1 LHFFRIGLN
10 RFQMNCFRY
19 LLFFLLLTG
28 YTAPTWGQATGSIRG
43 RVTNRTGGGAE
54 AVSVGLQGQAQ
65 GDITDEQGR
74 FQIRQVAPGQ
84 YTLVVSALGLKT
96 EQQTVTVEAG
106 KTATVNFTL
115 AENAAEL
122 KEVVVNGGRTNKFS
136 RTNSVDVAKMPLKN
150 VENPQVYSTVTKEL
164 LTEQLVFTTDDATR
178 NVPGIQRMWESTD
191 RAGDG
196 GSYYTMRGFVTQS
209 QLRNGLAGNVT
220 SAIDGANLEKLE
232 VVKGPSGTLY
242 GGALSSYGGLL
253 NRVTKRA
260 YDSFGGEVNYSGGS
274 YNFNRVALDL
284 NTPLNASKTVLFRV
298 NGAWNYENSFQ
309 DIGFRRSYALAPT
322 LTIRPTDKLS
332 ITLDGECQWATATG
346 RTFFFPNSPTSQLGF
361 DRADQVPVDYR
372 KSYSGS
378 GLWTASRA
386 TNLFGQVNYQI
397 SPAFRSS
404 TNFASSRSYSD
415 GFGPYIGIKAGA
427 TPGVASQDT
436 LVLSD
441 QSTRDSRGSLVQVQQ
456 LFNGDFQLGNLR
468 NRVVLGFDF
477 LHIRNDQDFYGSTF
491 AKPLISSN
499 YDYSNFNATNAILV
513 RPGAPTYPA
522 HNETNTYSAFLSD
535 VLNLTDRF
543 SVLAAVRVDRFASKG
558 ADGANAG
565 YNQTAASPKF
575 GAVYQLVPEQ
585 LSVFANYQN
594 SFANKGTYRSY
605 DPTTAQSTNVNAK
618 LERANQVE
626 AGVKFDRLGGRFT
639 ATLSVY
645 DIRVKNILRTD
656 SNPAGAA
663 LFAQVQSGEQ
673 VSRGV
678 EVDVVANPFT
688 GFNVVAGFAYNHAEL
703 TNDVAATQGRRPST
717 AGSPTLANLWLS
729 YRLSNGSLKGLGLGA
744 GGNYASDNMV
754 VNDAYNGQFTLPR
767 YVVLNA
773 SAFYDQPHY
782 RLSVKMDNIADK
794 HYWIGYGSMNPQKLR
809 SIIGSVA
816 YKF

>member
-1 LHFFRIGLN
+1 
-10 RFQMNCFRY
+10 M
-19 LLFFLLLTG
+19 LFPLASCVLTT
-28 YTAPTWGQATGSIRG
+28 TAQAQTTGTVQG
-43 RVTNRTGGGAE
+43 RVTSSSGGAVE
-54 AVSVGLQGQAQ
+54 AVSVGLQGQPM

-74 FQIRQVAPGQ
+74 FQIRRVVPGT
-84 YTLVVSALGLKT
+84 YTLVVSAVGLKT
-96 EQQTVTVEAG
+96 EEQQVTVTAG
-106 KTATVNFTL
+106 QTATLKVVL
-115 AENAAEL
+115 AESAAEL
-122 KEVVVNGGRTNKFS
+122 KEVVVSGGRTNKFS

-196 GSYYTMRGFVTQS
+196 GTYYTMRGFVTQS
-209 QLRNGLAGNVT
+209 QLRNGLVGNVT
-220 SAIDGANLEKLE
+220 TSIDAANLDKLE
-232 VVKGPSGTLY
+232 VLKGPSGTLY
-242 GGALSSYGGLL
+242 GSALSTYGGLL
-253 NRVTKRA
+253 NRVTKKA
-260 YDSFGGEVNYSGGS
+260 YDNFGGEVSYATGS
-274 YNFNRVALDL
+274 YNFNRATLDL
-284 NTPLNASKTVLFRV
+284 NTPLNNAKTVLFRV

-322 LTIRPTDKLS
+322 LTIRPNERLS
-332 ITLDGECQWATATG
+332 ITLDGEFQWSTATG
-346 RTFFFPNSPTSQLGF
+346 RTFFFPNSPVSQLGF

-372 KSYSGS
+372 KAYSGS

-386 TNLFGQVNYQI
+386 TNLFGQVNYQL

-404 TNFASSRSYSD
+404 TNFATSRSYSD
-415 GFGPYIGIKAGA
+415 GFGPYIGLKAGA
-427 TPGVASQDT
+427 APIASLDT

-441 QSTRDSRGSLVQVQQ
+441 QSTRNSRGRLVQVQQ
-456 LFNGDFQLGNLR
+456 LFNGDFQLGSLR

-477 LHIRNDQDFYGSTF
+477 LHVRNDQFFFGNTF
-491 AKPLISSN
+491 ARPTIGSN
-499 YDYSNFNATNAILV
+499 YDYSQFNGANMTQLYAK
-513 RPGAPTYPA
+513 RGPGYTYPVF
-522 HNETNTYSAFLSD
+522 NETNTYSAFLSD
-535 VLNLTDRF
+535 VLNLTERF
-543 SVLAAVRVDRFASKG
+543 SVLAAVRLDRFANKG

-565 YNQTAASPKF
+565 YTQTAASPKF

-594 SFANKGTYRSY
+594 SFANRGTYYGY
-605 DPTTAQSTNVNAK
+605 DAATNSLTAPITAK
-618 LERANQVE
+618 LEQANQVE

-688 GFNVVAGFAYNHAEL
+688 GFNVVAGFAYNHSEL

-717 AGSPTLANLWLS
+717 AGSPALANLWLS
-729 YRLSNGSLKGLGLGA
+729 YRLSNGPLKGLGLGA
-744 GGNYASDNMV
+744 GGNYASDNVV
-754 VNDAYNGQFTLPR
+754 VNDAYNGQFTLPS

-782 RLSVKMDNIADK
+782 RLSVKVDNFTNQ

-809 SIIGSVA
+809 SIVGQVA

>member
-1 LHFFRIGLN
+1 VA
-10 RFQMNCFRY
+10 CAV
-19 LLFFLLLTG
+19 
-28 YTAPTWGQATGSIRG
+28 TATAQAQTTGSIRG
-43 RVTNRTGGGAE
+43 RITNRAGGAAE
-54 AVSVGLQGQAQ
+54 AVSVGLQGQPQ

-74 FQIRQVAPGQ
+74 FELRQVAPGQ

-96 EQQTVTVEAG
+96 EQQTVTVVAG
-106 KTATVNFTL
+106 QTATANFSLT
-115 AENAAEL
+115 ESAAEL

-136 RTNSVDVAKMPLKN
+136 RTNSVDVGKMPLKN

-164 LTEQLVFTTDDATR
+164 LTEQLVFTSDDATR
-178 NVPGIQRMWESTD
+178 NVPGIQRMWESTN

-209 QLRNGLAGNVT
+209 QLRNGLVGNVT

-232 VVKGPSGTLY
+232 VIKGPSGTLY

-284 NTPLNASKTVLFRV
+284 NTPLNNARTVLFRV

-309 DIGFRRSYALAPT
+309 DTGFRRSYALAPT

-332 ITLDGECQWATATG
+332 ITLDGEFQWATATG
-346 RTFFFPNSPTSQLGF
+346 RTFFFPNSPVSQLGF

-372 KSYSGS
+372 KSYSGP
-378 GLWTASRA
+378 GLWNTSRA
-386 TNLFGQVNYQI
+386 SNLFGQVNYQL

-404 TNFASSRSYSD
+404 TNFAASRSFSD
-415 GFGPYIGIKAGA
+415 GFGPYFGLVGTGKGIALD
-427 TPGVASQDT
+427 SIQQ
-436 LVLSD
+436 SD
-441 QSTRDSRGSLVQVQQ
+441 QSSRNSRAGLVQVQQ
-456 LFNGDFQLGNLR
+456 LFNGDFQLGRLR
-468 NRVVLGFDF
+468 NRVVLGLDF
-477 LHIRNDQDFYGSTF
+477 LHVRNDQFLFGSTY
-491 AKPLISSN
+491 ATVPISGA
-499 YDYSNFNATNAILV
+499 YDYSTFNGANMTRLYM
-513 RPGAPTYPA
+513 GAPGYTYPVY
-522 HNETNTYSAFLSD
+522 NETNTYSTFVSD
-535 VLNLTDRF
+535 VLNLTNRF
-543 SVLAAVRVDRFASKG
+543 SVLAAVRLDRFANKG

-565 YNQTAASPKF
+565 FNQTAASPKF

-594 SFANKGTYRSY
+594 SFANPGTYYGY
-605 DPTTAQSTNVNAK
+605 DAATKQLTAPITAK
-618 LERANQVE
+618 LEQANQVE

-639 ATLSVY
+639 ATMSVY
-645 DIRVKNILRTD
+645 DIRVKNKLRTESD
-656 SNPAGAA
+656 PAGAA

-678 EVDVVANPFT
+678 EIDVVANPLP
-688 GFNVVAGFAYNHAEL
+688 GLNVVTGFAYNHAEL
-703 TNDVAATQGRRPST
+703 TNDVAATNGRRPST
-717 AGSPTLANLWLS
+717 AGSPVLANLWLS
-729 YRLSNGSLKGLGLGA
+729 YRLSDGPLKGLGLGA
-744 GGNYASDNMV
+744 GGSYASDNMV
-754 VNDAYNGQFTLPR
+754 VNDANNGQFTLPS

-773 SAFYDQPHY
+773 SAFYDRPHY
-782 RLSVKMDNIADK
+782 RLSVKMDNLTDQ

-809 SIIGSVA
+809 SLIGQVA

>member
-1 LHFFRIGLN
+1 
-10 RFQMNCFRY
+10 MNNSRY
-19 LLFFLLLTG
+19 LLFPLVVCAAATTAQAQTSGTITG
-28 YTAPTWGQATGSIRG
+28 RI
-43 RVTNRTGGGAE
+43 TNSNGGAVE
-54 AVSVGLQGQAQ
+54 AVSVGLQGQTK

-74 FQIRQVAPGQ
+74 FRIRQVAPGQ
-84 YTLVVSALGLKT
+84 YTLVVTALGLKT
-96 EQQTVTVEAG
+96 EQQTVTVTAG
-106 KTATVNFTL
+106 QTATANFSLT
-115 AENAAEL
+115 ENAAEL

-136 RTNSVDVAKMPLKN
+136 RTNSVDVGKMPLKN

-164 LTEQLVFTTDDATR
+164 LTEQLVFSTDDATR

-209 QLRNGLAGNVT
+209 QLRNGLVGNVT
-220 SAIDGANLEKLE
+220 TAIDAANLEKLE
-232 VVKGPSGTLY
+232 VIKGPSGTLY
-242 GGALSSYGGLL
+242 GGALSSYGGLI
-253 NRVTKRA
+253 NRVTKKA
-260 YDSFGGEVNYSGGS
+260 YDSFGGEVSYSGGS
-274 YNFNRVALDL
+274 YNFNRAALDL
-284 NTPLNASKTVLFRV
+284 NTPLNAAKTVLFRV
-298 NGAWNYENSFQ
+298 NGAWNYQNSFQ
-309 DIGFRRSYALAPT
+309 DIGFRRSYALAPS
-322 LTIRPTDKLS
+322 LTIRPTEKLS
-332 ITLDGECQWATATG
+332 ITLDGEFQWSTATG
-346 RTFFFPNSPTSQLGF
+346 RTFFFPNSPVSQLGF

-404 TNFASSRSYSD
+404 TNFATSRSFSD
-415 GFGPYIGIKAGA
+415 GFGPYIGLKAGA
-427 TPGVASQDT
+427 APIASLDT

-441 QSTRDSRGSLVQVQQ
+441 QSTRDSRARLVQVQQ

-477 LHIRNDQDFYGSTF
+477 LHVRNDQFFFGNTF
-491 AKPLISSN
+491 AKPTIGSN
-499 YDYSNFNATNAILV
+499 YDYSQFN
-513 RPGAPTYPA
+513 GANMAQFYALRGPSFTYPVF
-522 HNETNTYSAFLSD
+522 NETNTYSAFLSD

-543 SVLAAVRVDRFASKG
+543 SVLAAVRVDRFANKG

-565 YNQTAASPKF
+565 YNQTAASPKL

-594 SFANKGTYRSY
+594 SFANRGTYYGY
-605 DPTTAQSTNVNAK
+605 DAVNDRLTAPMTAK
-618 LERANQVE
+618 LEQANQVE

-703 TNDVAATQGRRPST
+703 LNDVAATEGRRPST

-729 YRLSNGSLKGLGLGA
+729 YRLPEGPLKGLGLGA

-754 VNDAYNGQFTLPR
+754 VNDAFNGQFTLPS
-767 YVVLNA
+767 YAVLNA

-782 RLSVKMDNIADK
+782 RLSVKMDNITDK

-809 SIIGSVA
+809 SIIGQVA

>member
-1 LHFFRIGLN
+1 
-10 RFQMNCFRY
+10 MPTSRY
-19 LLFFLLLTG
+19 LLFLFLFLCLVG
-28 YTAPTWGQATGSIRG
+28 NAWAQATGSIRG
-43 RVTNRTGGGAE
+43 RVTNRTGGAAE

-84 YTLVVSALGLKT
+84 YTLVVTAVGLKT
-96 EQQTVTVEAG
+96 EQQSVTVAAG
-106 KTATVNFTL
+106 QTATVNFSL
-115 AENAAEL
+115 VESAAEL

-136 RTNSVDVAKMPLKN
+136 RTNSVDVGKMPLKN

-164 LTEQLVFTTDDATR
+164 LTEQLVFTSDDATR

-209 QLRNGLAGNVT
+209 QLRNGLVGNVST
-220 SAIDGANLEKLE
+220 SIDAANLEKLE
-232 VVKGPSGTLY
+232 VIKGPSGTLY
-242 GGALSSYGGLL
+242 GSALASYGGLL
-253 NRVTKRA
+253 NRVTKKA
-260 YDSFGGEVNYSGGS
+260 YDSFGGEVSYSGGS

-284 NTPLNASKTVLFRV
+284 NTPLNNSKTVLFRV

-322 LTIRPTDKLS
+322 LTIRPTEKLT
-332 ITLDGECQWATATG
+332 ITLDGEFQWATGTG
-346 RTFFFPNSPTSQLGF
+346 RTFFFPNSPVSQLGF
-361 DRADQVPVDYR
+361 DRADEAPIDYR
-372 KSYSGS
+372 RAYSGS

-386 TNLFGQVNYQI
+386 TNLFGQVNYQL

-404 TNFASSRSYSD
+404 TNFATSRSYSD
-415 GFGPYIGIKAGA
+415 GFGPYIGIVGNGKGI
-427 TPGVASQDT
+427 GQDS
-436 LVLSD
+436 LRQSD
-441 QSTRDSRGSLVQVQQ
+441 QSTRDSRGRLVQVQQ

-468 NRVVLGFDF
+468 NRVVLGLDF
-477 LHIRNDQDFYGSTF
+477 LHVRNDQFFFGSTY
-491 AKPLISSN
+491 AKVPINSST
-499 YDYSNFNATNAILV
+499 YDYSTFNGANMTQLYATSA
-513 RPGAPTYPA
+513 PGFTYPVF
-522 HNETNTYSAFLSD
+522 NETNTYSAFVSD
-535 VLNLTDRF
+535 VLNITDRF
-543 SVLAAVRVDRFASKG
+543 NVLAAVRLDRFANKG

-565 YNQTAASPKF
+565 FNQTAASPKF

-594 SFANKGTYRSY
+594 SFANKGTYYGYNAATNSL
-605 DPTTAQSTNVNAK
+605 TAPITAK

-645 DIRVKNILRTD
+645 DIRVKNVLRTETD
-656 SNPAGAA
+656 PRGAA

-703 TNDVAATQGRRPST
+703 TNDAPATQGRRPST
-717 AGSPTLANLWLS
+717 AGSPALANLWLS
-729 YRLSNGSLKGLGLGA
+729 YRLSDGPLKGLGLGA

-754 VNDAYNGQFTLPR
+754 VNDANNGQFTLPS

-782 RLSVKMDNIADK
+782 RLSVKIDNLTDK
-794 HYWIGYGSMNPQKLR
+794 HYWIGFGSMNPQKLR
-809 SIIGSVA
+809 SIIGQVA

>member
-1 LHFFRIGLN
+1 
-10 RFQMNCFRY
+10 MNNLRY
-19 LLFFLLLTG
+19 LLFPMVACAITATAQAQTTG
-28 YTAPTWGQATGSIRG
+28 IIRG
-43 RVTNRTGGGAE
+43 RVVNRNGGGVE
-54 AVSVGLQGQAQ
+54 AVSVGVQGQAH
-65 GDITDEQGR
+65 GAITDEQGR
-74 FQIRQVAPGQ
+74 FQIRQVAPGE
-84 YTLVVSALGLKT
+84 YTLVVAALGLKS
-96 EQQTVTVEAG
+96 EQQTVTVVAG
-106 KTATVNFTL
+106 QTATANFSL
-115 AENAAEL
+115 AESAAEL
-122 KEVVVNGGRTNKFS
+122 KEVVVSGGRTNKFS

-164 LTEQLVFTTDDATR
+164 LSEQLVFSSDDATR
-178 NVPGIQRMWESTD
+178 NVPGIQRLWESTD
-191 RAGDG
+191 RSGDG
-196 GSYYTMRGFVTQS
+196 GSYYTMRGFVTQA
-209 QLRNGLAGNVT
+209 QLRNGLVGNVT
-220 SAIDGANLEKLE
+220 TSIDAANLEKLE
-232 VVKGPSGTLY
+232 VIKGPSGTLY
-242 GGALSSYGGLL
+242 GSALSSYGGLL
-253 NRVTKRA
+253 NRVTKKA
-260 YDSFGGEVNYSGGS
+260 YDSFGGEVSYATGS

-284 NTPLNASKTVLFRV
+284 NTPLNNAKTVLFRV
-298 NGAWNYENSFQ
+298 NGAWNYEGSFQ

-332 ITLDGECQWATATG
+332 ITLDGEFQWSTATG
-346 RTFFFPNSPTSQLGF
+346 RTFFFPNSPLSQLGF

-386 TNLFGQVNYQI
+386 NNLFGQVNYQI

-404 TNFASSRSYSD
+404 TNFATSYSHSN
-415 GFGPYIGIKAGA
+415 GFGPYIGIKAGP
-427 TPGVASQDT
+427 TPVASLDT

-441 QSTRDSRGSLVQVQQ
+441 QSTRDSRARLVQVQQ
-456 LFNGDFQLGNLR
+456 LFNGDFMLGTLR
-468 NRVVLGFDF
+468 NRVVLGLDF
-477 LHIRNDQDFYGSTF
+477 LHVRNDQYFFSGPF
-491 AKPLISSN
+491 AKPTIGSN
-499 YDYSNFNATNAILV
+499 FDYSTFNGANLSQLYATNPPQFPYLAYN
-513 RPGAPTYPA
+513 T
-522 HNETNTYSAFLSD
+522 TNTYSAFVSD
-535 VLNLTDRF
+535 VLNITDRF
-543 SVLAAVRVDRFASKG
+543 NILAAVRLDRFANKG

-594 SFANKGTYRSY
+594 SFSNRGTYFGY
-605 DPTTAQSTNVNAK
+605 DAANDRLTAPITAK

-656 SNPAGAA
+656 PNPAGAA
-663 LFAQVQSGEQ
+663 KFAQVQSGEQ

-688 GFNVVAGFAYNHAEL
+688 GFNVVAGFAYNNAKL
-703 TNDVAATQGRRPST
+703 TNDVAATEGRRPGT
-717 AGSPTLANLWLS
+717 AGSPYLGNLWLS
-729 YRLSNGSLKGLGLGA
+729 YRLSDGPLKGLGLGA

-754 VNDAYNGQFTLPR
+754 VNDANNGQFTLPH

-782 RLSVKMDNIADK
+782 RLSVKMDNITDK

-809 SIIGSVA
+809 SIIGQVA

>member
-1 LHFFRIGLN
+1 
-10 RFQMNCFRY
+10 MNSFRY
-19 LLFFLLLTG
+19 LLFPLVACAITATAQAQTTG
-28 YTAPTWGQATGSIRG
+28 IIRG
-43 RVTNRTGGGAE
+43 RIVNRSGGAAE
-54 AVSVGLQGQAQ
+54 AVSVGLQGQPQ

-96 EQQTVTVEAG
+96 EQQRVTVVAG
-106 KTATVNFTL
+106 QTATANFSL
-115 AENAAEL
+115 VESAAEL

-150 VENPQVYSTVTKEL
+150 VENPQVYNTVTKEL
-164 LTEQLVFTTDDATR
+164 LAEQLVFTADDATR
-178 NVPGIQRMWESTD
+178 NVPGIQRMWESTN

-196 GSYYTMRGFVTQS
+196 GSFYTMRGFVTQS
-209 QLRNGLAGNVT
+209 QLRNGLVGNVT

-232 VVKGPSGTLY
+232 AIKGPSGTLY
-242 GGALSSYGGLL
+242 GSALASYGGLL
-253 NRVTKRA
+253 NRVTKKA
-260 YDSFGGEVNYSGGS
+260 YDNVGGEVSYSGGS
-274 YNFNRVALDL
+274 YNFNRVALDV
-284 NTPLNASKTVLFRV
+284 NTPLNKAKTVLFRV
-298 NGAWNYENSFQ
+298 NGAWNYENTFQ
-309 DIGFRRSYALAPT
+309 DIGFRRAYALAPT

-332 ITLDGECQWATATG
+332 ITLDGEFQWATATG
-346 RTFFFPNSPTSQLGF
+346 HTFFFPNAPLNQLGF

-372 KSYSGS
+372 KSYSGP
-378 GLWTASRA
+378 GLWNTSRA
-386 TNLFGQVNYQI
+386 TNLFGQVNYQL

-404 TNFASSRSYSD
+404 TNFATSRSYSN
-415 GFGPYIGIKAGA
+415 GFGPYIGITGR
-427 TPGVASQDT
+427 GISQDT
-436 LVLSD
+436 LQLSD
-441 QSTRDSRGSLVQVQQ
+441 QSTRDSRGRLVQVQQ
-456 LFNGDFQLGNLR
+456 LFNGDFQLGTMR
-468 NRVVLGFDF
+468 NRVVLGLDF
-477 LHIRNDQDFYGSTF
+477 LHVRNDQFLFGSTF
-491 AKPLISSN
+491 AAPPIN
-499 YDYSNFNATNAILV
+499 SNFDYGTFNGANLTKFYAA
-513 RPGAPTYPA
+513 GAPGYTYPIF
-522 HNETNTYSAFLSD
+522 NETNTYSAFVSD
-535 VLNLTDRF
+535 VLNITDRF
-543 SVLAAVRVDRFASKG
+543 NVLAALRVDRFANKG

-594 SFANKGTYRSY
+594 SFANRGTYYGY
-605 DPTTAQSTNVNAK
+605 DAATNTLTAPLTAK

-645 DIRVKNILRTD
+645 DIRVQNILRTD

-663 LFAQVQSGEQ
+663 RFAQVQSGEQ

-678 EVDVVANPFT
+678 EIDLVANPFV

-703 TNDVAATQGRRPST
+703 TNDVPATEGRRPGT
-717 AGSPTLANLWLS
+717 AGSPALANLWLS
-729 YRLSNGSLKGLGLGA
+729 YRLSNGPLKGLGLGA

-754 VNDAYNGQFTLPR
+754 VNDANNGQFTLPS

-782 RLSVKMDNIADK
+782 RLSVKMDNLTDK

-809 SIIGSVA
+809 SIIGQVA
-816 YKF
+816 FKF

>member
-1 LHFFRIGLN
+1 
-10 RFQMNCFRY
+10 MTASRY
-19 LLFFLLLTG
+19 LFFLFILLGCASNAWSQT
-28 YTAPTWGQATGSIRG
+28 TGSIRG
-43 RVTNRTGGGAE
+43 RVTNRTGGAAE
-54 AVSVGLQGQAQ
+54 AVSVGLQGQTQ

-84 YTLVVSALGLKT
+84 YTLVVTALGLKT
-96 EQQTVTVEAG
+96 EQQTVTVAAG
-106 KTATVNFTL
+106 QTATVNFSLT
-115 AENAAEL
+115 ENAAEL

-136 RTNSVDVAKMPLKN
+136 RTNSVDVGKMPLKN

-164 LTEQLVFTTDDATR
+164 LTEQLVFSTDDATR

-209 QLRNGLAGNVT
+209 QLRNGLVGNVT
-220 SAIDGANLEKLE
+220 TTIDAANLEKLE
-232 VVKGPSGTLY
+232 VIKGPSGTLY
-242 GGALSSYGGLL
+242 GGALSSYGGLI
-253 NRVTKRA
+253 NRVTKKP
-260 YDSFGGEVNYSGGS
+260 YDSFGGEVSYSGGS
-274 YNFNRVALDL
+274 YNFNRAALDL
-284 NTPLNASKTVLFRV
+284 NTPLNAAKTVLVRL
-298 NGAWNYENSFQ
+298 NGAWNYQNSFQ
-309 DIGFRRSYALAPT
+309 DIGFRRSYALAPS
-322 LTIRPTDKLS
+322 LTIRPTEKLS
-332 ITLDGECQWATATG
+332 ITLDGEFQWATATG
-346 RTFFFPNSPTSQLGF
+346 RTFFFPNSPVSQLGF

-404 TNFASSRSYSD
+404 TNFATSRSFSD

-427 TPGVASQDT
+427 TPGVASQDS

-441 QSTRDSRGSLVQVQQ
+441 QSTRDSRSRLVQVQQ

-477 LHIRNDQDFYGSTF
+477 LHMRNDQDFYGATV
-491 AKPLISSN
+491 AKALISSN
-499 YDYSNFNATNAILV
+499 YDYSTFNPASVLRA
-513 RPGAPTYPA
+513 RPAVPTYPA
-522 HNETNTYSAFLSD
+522 HNETNTYSAFISD
-535 VLNLTDRF
+535 VLNLTERF
-543 SVLAAVRVDRFASKG
+543 SVLAAVRVDRFANKG

-594 SFANKGTYRSY
+594 SFANRGTYYGY
-605 DPTTAQSTNVNAK
+605 DAVSDKLTAPITAK

-645 DIRVKNILRTD
+645 DIRVNNILRTD
-656 SNPAGAA
+656 SNPNGAA
-663 LFAQVQSGEQ
+663 LYAQVQSGEQ

-678 EVDVVANPFT
+678 EADVVANPFT

-703 TNDVAATQGRRPST
+703 TNDVPATEGRRPST
-717 AGSPTLANLWLS
+717 AGSPILANLWLS
-729 YRLSNGSLKGLGLGA
+729 YRLPEGPLKGLGLGA

-754 VNDAYNGQFTLPR
+754 VNDANNGQFTLPS
-767 YVVLNA
+767 YAVLNA

-782 RLSVKMDNIADK
+782 RLSVKMDNLTDK

-809 SIIGSVA
+809 SIIGQVA

>member
-1 LHFFRIGLN
+1 
-10 RFQMNCFRY
+10 MNSFRY
-19 LLFFLLLTG
+19 LLFPLVACAVTATAQAQTTG
-28 YTAPTWGQATGSIRG
+28 TIRG
-43 RVTNRTGGGAE
+43 RITNRAGGAAE
-54 AVSVGLQGQAQ
+54 AVSVGLQGQPQ

-74 FQIRQVAPGQ
+74 FQLRQVAPGQ

-96 EQQTVTVEAG
+96 EQQSVTVVAG
-106 KTATVNFTL
+106 QTATANFSL
-115 AENAAEL
+115 AESAAEL

-136 RTNSVDVAKMPLKN
+136 RTNSVDVGKMPLKN

-164 LTEQLVFTTDDATR
+164 LTEQLVFTSDDATR
-178 NVPGIQRMWESTD
+178 NVPGIQRMWQSTD

-209 QLRNGLAGNVT
+209 QLRNGLVGNVT
-220 SAIDGANLEKLE
+220 TTIDAANLEKLE
-232 VVKGPSGTLY
+232 VIKGPSGTLY
-242 GGALSSYGGLL
+242 GSALASYGGLL

-274 YNFNRVALDL
+274 YNFNRVGLDL
-284 NTPLNASKTVLFRV
+284 NTPLNKAKTVLFRV

-332 ITLDGECQWATATG
+332 ITLDGEFQWATATG
-346 RTFFFPNSPTSQLGF
+346 HTFFFPNSPLSQLGF
-361 DRADQVPVDYR
+361 DRADQVPIDYR

-386 TNLFGQVNYQI
+386 TNLFGQVNYQL

-404 TNFASSRSYSD
+404 TNFATSSSFSN
-415 GFGPYIGIKAGA
+415 GFGPYIGFKVGA
-427 TPGVASQDT
+427 TPGVVSQDS
-436 LVLSD
+436 LLLSD
-441 QSTRDSRGSLVQVQQ
+441 QSTRNSRGSLLQVQQ
-456 LFNGDFQLGNLR
+456 LFNGDFQLGSLR

-477 LHIRNDQDFYGSTF
+477 LHVRNDQFFFGSTY
-491 AKPLISSN
+491 ARPLISSG
-499 YDYSNFNATNAILV
+499 YDYSQFNGANLSQLYATRA
-513 RPGAPTYPA
+513 PGYTYPVY
-522 HNETNTYSAFLSD
+522 NETNTYSAFLSD
-535 VLNLTDRF
+535 VLNLTNRF
-543 SVLAAVRVDRFASKG
+543 SVLAAVRLDRFANKG

-565 YNQTAASPKF
+565 FNQTAASPKF

-594 SFANKGTYRSY
+594 SFANRGTYYGY
-605 DPTTAQSTNVNAK
+605 DAATKQLTAPITAK

-645 DIRVKNILRTD
+645 DIHVQNILRTD
-656 SNPAGAA
+656 SNPDGAA

-703 TNDVAATQGRRPST
+703 TNDVAITQGRRPST
-717 AGSPTLANLWLS
+717 AGSPALANIWLS
-729 YRLSNGSLKGLGLGA
+729 YRLADGPLKGLGLGA

-754 VNDAYNGQFTLPR
+754 VNDAYNGQFTLPS

-782 RLSVKMDNIADK
+782 RLSVKMDNLTDQ

-809 SIIGSVA
+809 SIIGQVA

>member
-1 LHFFRIGLN
+1 
-10 RFQMNCFRY
+10 MNCFRC
-19 LLFFLLLTG
+19 LLFFLLFTG

-43 RVTNRTGGGAE
+43 RVTNRTGGAAE
-54 AVSVGLQGQAQ
+54 AVSVGLQGQAL

-84 YTLVVSALGLKT
+84 YTVVVAAVGLKA
-96 EQQTVTVEAG
+96 EQQSVTVVAG
-106 KTATVNFTL
+106 QTSTVNFSL
-115 AENAAEL
+115 VESAAEL

-150 VENPQVYSTVTKEL
+150 VENPQVYNTVTKEL
-164 LTEQLVFTTDDATR
+164 LTEQLIFTSDDATR
-178 NVPGIQRMWESTD
+178 NVPGIQRMWESTN

-209 QLRNGLAGNVT
+209 QLRNGLVGNVT
-220 SAIDGANLEKLE
+220 NAIDGANLEKLE
-232 VVKGPSGTLY
+232 VIKGPSGTLY
-242 GGALSSYGGLL
+242 GGALSSFGGLL

-309 DIGFRRSYALAPT
+309 DIGFRRSYALAPA

-332 ITLDGECQWATATG
+332 ITLDGEFQWATATG
-346 RTFFFPNSPTSQLGF
+346 RTFFFPNSPMSQLGF
-361 DRADQVPVDYR
+361 DRADQVPLDYR

-378 GLWTASRA
+378 GLWNTSRA
-386 TNLFGQVNYQI
+386 TNLFGQVNYQL

-404 TNFASSRSYSD
+404 TNFATSSSYSD
-415 GFGPYIGIKAGA
+415 GFGPYIGIVGSGKGIA
-427 TPGVASQDT
+427 QDS
-436 LVLSD
+436 LRQSD
-441 QSTRDSRGSLVQVQQ
+441 QSSRDSHARLVQVQQ
-456 LFNGDFQLGNLR
+456 LFNGDFQLGSLR
-468 NRVVLGFDF
+468 NRVVLGLDF
-477 LHIRNDQDFYGSTF
+477 LHVRNDQFLFGSTY
-491 AKPLISSN
+491 AKVPIN
-499 YDYSNFNATNAILV
+499 ETYDYSTFNGANLAQLYNTSA
-513 RPGAPTYPA
+513 PGYTYPIY
-522 HNETNTYSAFLSD
+522 NETNTYSAFLSD

-543 SVLAAVRVDRFASKG
+543 SVLAALRIDRFANKG

-565 YNQTAASPKF
+565 YTQTAASPKL

-594 SFANKGTYRSY
+594 SFVNPGPYYGY
-605 DPTTAQSTNVNAK
+605 DAATNQLTAPITAK
-618 LERANQVE
+618 LQQANQVE

-645 DIRVKNILRTD
+645 DIRVKNTLRTD

-673 VSRGV
+673 LSRGV

-703 TNDVAATQGRRPST
+703 TNDVAATEGRRPST
-717 AGSPTLANLWLS
+717 AGSPALANLWLS
-729 YRLSNGSLKGLGLGA
+729 YRLSDGPLKGLGLGA
-744 GGNYASDNMV
+744 GGNYASNNMV
-754 VNDAYNGQFTLPR
+754 VNDANNGQFTLPR

-782 RLSVKMDNIADK
+782 CLSVKMDNITDK

-809 SIIGSVA
+809 SIIGQVA

>member
-1 LHFFRIGLN
+1 
-10 RFQMNCFRY
+10 MNTSRY
-19 LLFFLLLTG
+19 LLFPLAVFAAATTAQAQTTG
-28 YTAPTWGQATGSIRG
+28 TITG
-43 RVTNRTGGGAE
+43 RVVNRSGGAAE
-54 AVSVGLQGQAQ
+54 AVTVGLEGKAK

-74 FQIRQVAPGQ
+74 FRIQQVAPGE
-84 YTLVVSALGLKT
+84 YTVIVSALGLKT
-96 EQQTVTVEAG
+96 EQQTVTVVAG
-106 KTATVNFTL
+106 QAVTVNFSL
-115 AENAAEL
+115 VESAAEL

-196 GSYYTMRGFVTQS
+196 GTYYTMRGFVTQS
-209 QLRNGLAGNVT
+209 QLRNGLVGNVT
-220 SAIDGANLEKLE
+220 TSIDAANLEKLE
-232 VVKGPSGTLY
+232 VLKGPSGTLY
-242 GGALSSYGGLL
+242 GSALSTYGGLL
-253 NRVTKRA
+253 NRVTKKP
-260 YDSFGGEVNYSGGS
+260 YDNFGGEVSYSGGS
-274 YNFNRVALDL
+274 YNFNRATLDL
-284 NTPLNASKTVLFRV
+284 NTPLNNAKTVLFRV

-309 DIGFRRSYALAPT
+309 DIGFRRAYALAPT

-332 ITLDGECQWATATG
+332 ITLDGEFQWSTATG
-346 RTFFFPNSPTSQLGF
+346 RTFFFPNSPVSQLGF

-372 KSYSGS
+372 RSYSGS

-386 TNLFGQVNYQI
+386 TNLFGQVNYQF
-397 SPAFRSS
+397 SPTFRSS
-404 TNFASSRSYSD
+404 TNFATSRSFSN
-415 GFGPYIGIKAGA
+415 GFGPYIGLKAGA
-427 TPGVASQDT
+427 APIASQDT

-441 QSTRDSRGSLVQVQQ
+441 QSTRNSRGRLVQVQQ
-456 LFNGDFQLGNLR
+456 LFNGDFQLGSMR

-477 LHIRNDQDFYGSTF
+477 LHVRNDQFFFGNTF
-491 AKPLISSN
+491 AKPTIGSN
-499 YDYSNFNATNAILV
+499 YDYSNFNGANMAQLYAT
-513 RPGAPTYPA
+513 RGPSFTYPVY
-522 HNETNTYSAFLSD
+522 NETNTYSAFLSD

-543 SVLAAVRVDRFASKG
+543 SVLAALRVDRFANKG

-594 SFANKGTYRSY
+594 SFANRGTYYGY
-605 DPTTAQSTNVNAK
+605 DAVTNSLTAPITAK

-678 EVDVVANPFT
+678 EVDVVANPLT

-717 AGSPTLANLWLS
+717 AGSPVLANLWLS
-729 YRLSNGSLKGLGLGA
+729 YRLPNGPLKGLGLGA

-754 VNDAYNGQFTLPR
+754 VNDAINGQFTLPH
-767 YVVLNA
+767 YAVLNA

-782 RLSVKMDNIADK
+782 RLAVKMDNMTNQ

-809 SIIGSVA
+809 SIIGQVA

>member
-1 LHFFRIGLN
+1 
-10 RFQMNCFRY
+10 MTTARY
-19 LLFFLLLTG
+19 LLFPLAVCALSVTAQAQTTG
-28 YTAPTWGQATGSIRG
+28 TITG
-43 RVTNRTGGGAE
+43 RVTNNSGGAVE
-54 AVSVGLQGQAQ
+54 AVSVGLEGQAK
-65 GDITDEQGR
+65 GDITDERGR

-84 YTLVVSALGLKT
+84 YTLIVSALGLKT
-96 EQQTVTVEAG
+96 EQQTVTVVAG
-106 KTATVNFTL
+106 QAASVNFTL
-115 AENAAEL
+115 AESAAEL

-136 RTNSVDVAKMPLKN
+136 RTNSVDVGKMPLKN

-164 LTEQLVFTTDDATR
+164 LTEQLVFSTDDATR
-178 NVPGIQRMWESTD
+178 NVPGIQRMWESTN

-209 QLRNGLAGNVT
+209 QLRNGLVGNVT
-220 SAIDGANLEKLE
+220 STIDGANLEKLE
-232 VVKGPSGTLY
+232 VIKGPSGTLY

-284 NTPLNASKTVLFRV
+284 NTPLNNSKTVLFRV

-322 LTIRPTDKLS
+322 LTIRPNDKLS
-332 ITLDGECQWATATG
+332 ITLDGEFQWATATG
-346 RTFFFPNSPTSQLGF
+346 RTFFFPNSPVSQLGF

-372 KSYSGS
+372 KSYTGS
-378 GLWTASRA
+378 GLWNASRA
-386 TNLFGQVNYQI
+386 TNLFGQVNYQL

-404 TNFASSRSYSD
+404 TNFAVSRSYSD
-415 GFGPYIGIKAGA
+415 GFGPYIGIVGNGKGI
-427 TPGVASQDT
+427 GQDS
-436 LVLSD
+436 LQQSD
-441 QSTRDSRGSLVQVQQ
+441 QSSRDSRAGLVQVQQ

-468 NRVVLGFDF
+468 NRVVLGLDF
-477 LHIRNDQDFYGSTF
+477 LHVRNDQFLFGSTY
-491 AKPLISSN
+491 AKVPIN
-499 YDYSNFNATNAILV
+499 GTYDYSTFNGANMTQLYQ
-513 RPGAPTYPA
+513 GAPGYTYPVY
-522 HNETNTYSAFLSD
+522 NETNTYSAFLSD

-543 SVLAAVRVDRFASKG
+543 SVLAALRVDRFANKG

-585 LSVFANYQN
+585 LSVFANFQN
-594 SFANKGTYRSY
+594 SFSNRGTYYGY
-605 DPTTAQSTNVNAK
+605 DAANDRLTTPLTAK

-645 DIRVKNILRTD
+645 DIRVQNILRTD
-656 SNPAGAA
+656 SNPRGAA

-703 TNDVAATQGRRPST
+703 TNDVAATEGRRPST
-717 AGSPTLANLWLS
+717 AGSPALANLWLS
-729 YRLSNGSLKGLGLGA
+729 YRLSNGPLKGLGLGA

-754 VNDAYNGQFTLPR
+754 VNDANNGQFTLPR
-767 YVVLNA
+767 YAVLNA

-782 RLSVKMDNIADK
+782 RLSVKMDNITDK

-809 SIIGSVA
+809 SIIGQVA

>member
-1 LHFFRIGLN
+1 
-10 RFQMNCFRY
+10 MNNSRY
-19 LLFFLLLTG
+19 LLFPLVVCAAATAAQAQTSGTITG
-28 YTAPTWGQATGSIRG
+28 RI
-43 RVTNRTGGGAE
+43 TNSNGGAVE
-54 AVSVGLQGQAQ
+54 AVSVGLQGQTK

-74 FQIRQVAPGQ
+74 FRIRQVAPGQ
-84 YTLVVSALGLKT
+84 YTLVVTALGLKT
-96 EQQTVTVEAG
+96 EQQTVTVTAG
-106 KTATVNFTL
+106 QTATANFSL

-136 RTNSVDVAKMPLKN
+136 RTNSVDVGKMPLKN

-164 LTEQLVFTTDDATR
+164 LTEQLVFSTDDATR

-209 QLRNGLAGNVT
+209 QLRNGLVGNVT
-220 SAIDGANLEKLE
+220 TAIDAANLEKLE
-232 VVKGPSGTLY
+232 VIKGPSGTLY
-242 GGALSSYGGLL
+242 GGALSSYGGLI
-253 NRVTKRA
+253 NRVTKKA
-260 YDSFGGEVNYSGGS
+260 YDSFGGEVSYSGGS
-274 YNFNRVALDL
+274 YNFNRAALDL
-284 NTPLNASKTVLFRV
+284 NTPLNAAKTVLFRV
-298 NGAWNYENSFQ
+298 NGAWNYQNSFQ
-309 DIGFRRSYALAPT
+309 DIGFRRSYALAPS
-322 LTIRPTDKLS
+322 LTIRPTERLS
-332 ITLDGECQWATATG
+332 ITLDGEFQWSTATG
-346 RTFFFPNSPTSQLGF
+346 RTFFFPNSPVSQLGF

-404 TNFASSRSYSD
+404 TNFATSRSFSD
-415 GFGPYIGIKAGA
+415 GFGPYIGLKAGA
-427 TPGVASQDT
+427 APIASLDT

-441 QSTRDSRGSLVQVQQ
+441 QSTRDSRARLVQVQQ

-477 LHIRNDQDFYGSTF
+477 LHVRNDQFFFGNTF
-491 AKPLISSN
+491 AKPTIGSN
-499 YDYSNFNATNAILV
+499 YDYSQFN
-513 RPGAPTYPA
+513 GANMTQFYARRGPSFTYPVF
-522 HNETNTYSAFLSD
+522 NETNTYSAFISD
-535 VLNLTDRF
+535 VLNLTERF
-543 SVLAAVRVDRFASKG
+543 SVLAAVRIDRFANKG

-594 SFANKGTYRSY
+594 SFANRGTYYGY
-605 DPTTAQSTNVNAK
+605 DAVNDRLTAPITAK
-618 LERANQVE
+618 LEQANQVE

-645 DIRVKNILRTD
+645 DIRVKNVLRTD

-688 GFNVVAGFAYNHAEL
+688 GFNVVAGFAYNHAKL
-703 TNDVAATQGRRPST
+703 TNDVAATEGRRPST
-717 AGSPTLANLWLS
+717 AGSPALANLWLS
-729 YRLSNGSLKGLGLGA
+729 YRLPEGPLKGLGLGA

-754 VNDAYNGQFTLPR
+754 VNDANNGQFTLPS
-767 YVVLNA
+767 YAVLNA

-782 RLSVKMDNIADK
+782 RLSVKMDNITDK

-809 SIIGSVA
+809 SIIGQVA